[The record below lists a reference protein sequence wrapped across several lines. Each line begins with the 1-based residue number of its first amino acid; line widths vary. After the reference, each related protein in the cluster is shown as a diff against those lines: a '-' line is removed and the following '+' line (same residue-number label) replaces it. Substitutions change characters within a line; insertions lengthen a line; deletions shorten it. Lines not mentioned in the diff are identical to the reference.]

1 MVNLK
6 ALGKALVPRKRDF
19 GFILGFILLLVVVG
33 AIGAIAVGAIL
44 GFFYVLELFLSKET
58 VEIISWVIF
67 GLFWIWFLFYDI
79 VKARYEKFCYEG
91 NDDVH

>member
-1 MVNLK
+1 MNLK
-6 ALGKALVPRKRDF
+6 ALGKAITPRKSDLLM
-19 GFILGFILLLVVVG
+19 ILGFTIVLIVAGIFG
-33 AIGAIAVGAIL
+33 AAIIGAIFGI
-44 GFFYVLELFLSKET
+44 FYVLGLFFSEET

-67 GLFWIWFLFYDI
+67 GLFWIWFLFYDT